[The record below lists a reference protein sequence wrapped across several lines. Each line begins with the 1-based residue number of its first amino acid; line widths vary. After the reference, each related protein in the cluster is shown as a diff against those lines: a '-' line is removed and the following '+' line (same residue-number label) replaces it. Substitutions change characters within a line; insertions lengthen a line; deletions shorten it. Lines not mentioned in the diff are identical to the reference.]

1 MTDTRTLVVSMIG
14 TGIAVITVVVA
25 FMAILAS
32 GINTRIDDLNA
43 TVNARIDDVNTRIGN
58 VETDL
63 ARAART
69 GDRSDQG
76 RRAAKRLKAE
86 RTTI

>member
-1 MTDTRTLVVSMIG
+1 MSDTRTLVVSMIG
-14 TGIAVITVVVA
+14 TGIAGVTVVVA

-63 ARAART
+63 RELRALVIEAI
-69 GDRSDQG
+69 
-76 RRAAKRLKAE
+76 KADE
-86 RTTI
+86 PPND